1 MDVEDLAAATAA
13 GTPAEAGATETGAS
27 ACSEAA
33 ARAERDGAGG
43 ARLRVCVRTVGCQ
56 HNVSDGEQMA
66 GVLAREGF
74 ELVAAPA
81 AADVVVLNGCVAKT
95 PSQDQFYSQCA
106 QLLLG
111 GRARVVAA
119 GCVAQTLD
127 RTLAPLRTELAATA
141 RRLRPGCAPP
151 APAAVD
157 ALLRERLAVLGVDQL
172 AAVGDVVRALCAP
185 STSSEGAAGQPAMRL
200 ARTPSGPSL
209 ELVCTRRAENPL
221 VVAVAACTGCLNAC
235 TYCKT
240 FAARGRLRS
249 QRPEDVVACV
259 VACVR
264 AGAREVR
271 LTGEDIGAYG
281 LDLGTTL
288 PVLVAALA
296 DALARTGTG
305 AMLRIGMANPPYVL
319 GYVDRLAALLRH
331 PNVHSYV
338 HLPVQSGS
346 DFVLA
351 AMRRNYTVAD
361 FDRCVAALRAAV
373 PDVTIATD
381 IIVGF
386 PAEQEDDHLATL
398 ALLQRHRFPFVNI
411 NAMFVRPGTAAA
423 RMPPLAPHILRRHV
437 REVSAFFASYTD
449 AFTHLVGRTVPVTV
463 CERAHRPG
471 QWAAHTKEYVQVLL
485 DDSAFAFP
493 DQALLSSGKPFHR
506 LNVRITSA
514 GKWSVTGVPVD

>member
-1 MDVEDLAAATAA
+1 MDLEDLAPSTASE
-13 GTPAEAGATETGAS
+13 TPSSASVETVPAS
-27 ACSEAA
+27 VCSEAA
-33 ARAERDGAGG
+33 AREQSDVGG
-43 ARLRVCVRTVGCQ
+43 ARVRVCVRTVGCQ

-74 ELVAAPA
+74 EVVAAPA

-106 QLLLG
+106 QLLLD
-111 GRARVVAA
+111 GRTRVVAA
-119 GCVAQTLD
+119 GCAAQTLD
-127 RTLAPLRTELAATA
+127 KTLAPLRAELAATA
-141 RRLRPGCAPP
+141 RRLHPGRAL
-151 APAAVD
+151 APAEVD
-157 ALLRERLAVLGVDQL
+157 ALFRTRFACLGVDQL
-172 AAVGDVVRALCAP
+172 AAVGDVVRALCA
-185 STSSEGAAGQPAMRL
+185 GDAAQPAMRL

-209 ELVCTRRAENPL
+209 DLVCARQAENPL

-240 FAARGRLRS
+240 FSARGRLRS
-249 QRPEDVVACV
+249 QRPEAVVECV
-259 VACVR
+259 VRCVR

-288 PVLVAALA
+288 PVLVEALA

-319 GYVDRLAALLRH
+319 SYVDRLAALLQH

-338 HLPVQSGS
+338 HIPVQSGS

-351 AMRRNYTVAD
+351 AMKRNYTVAD

-398 ALLQRHRFPFVNI
+398 ALLERHRFPFVNI

-423 RMPPLAPHILRRHV
+423 RMPPLAPQTLRRRV
-437 REVSAFFASYTD
+437 REVSAFFGSYAN
-449 AFTHLVGRTVPVTV
+449 AFDHLVGRTVPVSV

-471 QWAAHTKEYVQVLL
+471 QWAAHTKQYVQVLL
-485 DDSAFAFP
+485 DDSAFSFP
-493 DQALLSSGKPFHR
+493 GPDLLQSGKPFQCM
-506 LNVRITSA
+506 NVRITSA